1 LRDSPLTTLLEG
13 GTIFLNKESIRAII
27 CDQDMDVDEHTM
39 FHILNT
45 WVKQDVDNNI
55 ETGKELVSNINLAYI
70 KSDYL
75 NNIVRKCGFV
85 ETSIIEKALRDIE
98 EMLENQSP
106 DEKEHVLVEGAGNKD
121 INGIYVRMD
130 EDIGLGEEEVMY
142 VKEAQ
147 DDDDAGYGADYG
159 LYLLR
164 STWAITSCVDYSN
177 VLYSCKV
184 GEKSSTNPS
193 RAPKDGWKAVNAN
206 DPPPSCTWSPGK
218 EFREAPS
225 GKGYVAPNL
234 ADAGKNKKR
243 LTDISNGDHCE
254 GSLVRRLTLRTL
266 CNLPTDEDFEEDD
279 YHGEE

>member
-1 LRDSPLTTLLEG
+1 LFRVSTVCISFAAATESYHASLAHNIVLCPYFLYSYLRDSPLTTLLEG

-164 STWAITSCVDYSN
+164 STWAITSCV
-177 VLYSCKV
+177 
-184 GEKSSTNPS
+184 
-193 RAPKDGWKAVNAN
+193 
-206 DPPPSCTWSPGK
+206 
-218 EFREAPS
+218 
-225 GKGYVAPNL
+225 
-234 ADAGKNKKR
+234 
-243 LTDISNGDHCE
+243 
-254 GSLVRRLTLRTL
+254 
-266 CNLPTDEDFEEDD
+266 EED
-279 YHGEE
+279 GASF